1 MDLTAERFAQLIL
14 SMNARRIIERSREN
28 RSEQRTGV
36 RYRLMI
42 KIPGQR
48 NASVHRA
55 WLRDFSN
62 TGLGMASSIAMTA
75 GQAFAIQMQSA
86 SSVVEIACSTA
97 HCQRVAEDVY
107 NIGAR
112 FMDRWYAKF
121 AEAA

>member
-36 RYRLMI
+36 RYRIMI
-42 KIPGQR
+42 KVPGPR
-48 NASVHRA
+48 ATPIHRA
-55 WLRDFSN
+55 WLRDFSS
-62 TGLGMASSIAMTA
+62 TGLGMATAVSMPA
-75 GQAFAIQMQSA
+75 GQAFAIQMQSN
-86 SSVVEIACSTA
+86 SGLVEIPCTTA

-112 FMDRWYAKF
+112 FMDRWFAKLP
-121 AEAA
+121 EAA